1 MFVKMPTRNPFVGIE
16 QPKSLRRSQ
25 RFLNHKTT
33 TEPQRD
39 TTLRKSPRLHP
50 KNTTSEPEDRKTPK
64 SKSKNHRARSPGP
77 LLSSAQD
84 KKDCPGKD
92 SKKTSKSDI
101 GTRNVA
107 NLCSGSRRSPRLNN
121 GVEGSRSLRRS
132 PRFSNQQK
140 FVEECTDYAEK
151 VSEKTRKS
159 DIGLSSGGLSF
170 GSSKSPSSN
179 CSIEGVEGLRRSQR
193 VSNQRNVVDK
203 HVEKSG
209 SAKSSDKVD
218 LTDVGKAEYIV
229 GKRERQTKGSSIGP
243 EAFMVKGKERKAK
256 EIGVE
261 KKRKRDEEDSGLSKG
276 WTKEQEL
283 ALQRAYFAAKP
294 TPHFWKKVSKLVPGK
309 SKQEC
314 FDKVHSENLTPLQ
327 PRPRSRSKKAKSSP
341 LQHVSLSASRLLKP
355 RIKMLRCKK
364 QRTHLAQKTV
374 RHLLQKHNHVDQ
386 EYEADLFSV
395 LEPNMDPSAQ
405 AFQPGVILSTP
416 KRLQEEQGFLQKPR
430 ERSSSSRKKS
440 LSRFSGSS
448 LTSLVSP
455 PVLKQV
461 KNRVLHEKYID
472 QLHCREAKRR
482 VASARAEKSFVV
494 KEDTKDHVQKIDVVK
509 AAKNAL
515 ESEARCVISQYQLLQ
530 ANALSNSDFNDDDG
544 VDSNDHDDSDDGI

>member
-1 MFVKMPTRNPFVGIE
+1 M
-16 QPKSLRRSQ
+16 
-25 RFLNHKTT
+25 
-33 TEPQRD
+33 
-39 TTLRKSPRLHP
+39 
-50 KNTTSEPEDRKTPK
+50 
-64 SKSKNHRARSPGP
+64 
-77 LLSSAQD
+77 
-84 KKDCPGKD
+84 
-92 SKKTSKSDI
+92 
-101 GTRNVA
+101 
-107 NLCSGSRRSPRLNN
+107 
-121 GVEGSRSLRRS
+121 
-132 PRFSNQQK
+132 
-140 FVEECTDYAEK
+140 
-151 VSEKTRKS
+151 
-159 DIGLSSGGLSF
+159 
-170 GSSKSPSSN
+170 
-179 CSIEGVEGLRRSQR
+179 
-193 VSNQRNVVDK
+193 
-203 HVEKSG
+203 
-209 SAKSSDKVD
+209 
-218 LTDVGKAEYIV
+218 
-229 GKRERQTKGSSIGP
+229 
-243 EAFMVKGKERKAK
+243 
-256 EIGVE
+256 
-261 KKRKRDEEDSGLSKG
+261 
-276 WTKEQEL
+276 
-283 ALQRAYFAAKP
+283 
-294 TPHFWKKVSKLVPGK
+294 PGK

-341 LQHVSLSASRLLKP
+341 LLHVSLSASRLLKP

-461 KNRVLHEKYID
+461 KNRFLHEKYID

-482 VASARAEKSFVV
+482 VAAARAEKSFVV

-515 ESEARCVISQYQLLQ
+515 ESEARCVVSQYQLLQ

>member
-1 MFVKMPTRNPFVGIE
+1 MFVKMPTRNPSVGIE
-16 QPKSLRRSQ
+16 QPKSLRRSP

-140 FVEECTDYAEK
+140 FVDECTDYAEK

-243 EAFMVKGKERKAK
+243 EAFMVKGEERKAK

-261 KKRKRDEEDSGLSKG
+261 KKRKRDEEDSGLGKG

-294 TPHFWKKVSKLVPGK
+294 TPHFWKKVSKLVFCC
-309 SKQEC
+309 S
-314 FDKVHSENLTPLQ
+314 FDSLIWNILFICSVC
-327 PRPRSRSKKAKSSP
+327 SS
-341 LQHVSLSASRLLKP
+341 VSCPNFK
-355 RIKMLRCKK
+355 RIMG
-364 QRTHLAQKTV
+364 
-374 RHLLQKHNHVDQ
+374 
-386 EYEADLFSV
+386 LF
-395 LEPNMDPSAQ
+395 
-405 AFQPGVILSTP
+405 GV
-416 KRLQEEQGFLQKPR
+416 
-430 ERSSSSRKKS
+430 
-440 LSRFSGSS
+440 GSS
-448 LTSLVSP
+448 WGT
-455 PVLKQV
+455 
-461 KNRVLHEKYID
+461 
-472 QLHCREAKRR
+472 
-482 VASARAEKSFVV
+482 
-494 KEDTKDHVQKIDVVK
+494 
-509 AAKNAL
+509 
-515 ESEARCVISQYQLLQ
+515 
-530 ANALSNSDFNDDDG
+530 
-544 VDSNDHDDSDDGI
+544 